1 MSAPNDSL
9 ELRDIATALRHGL
22 LWIAG
27 GALAGLLLAAAVLLY
42 APPRYKADATVL
54 LRTNSDGAA
63 ARLAV
68 SSSEGGISLGNL
80 ADVLTGESG
89 FKTELEI
96 LTSREVI
103 GAVVDSLGLQA
114 RVLSPAAT
122 PPTALFASIRLP
134 AEVDRKQIYHFER
147 VGDRYEVEGPGAS
160 GYATPGRPYPIAGG
174 TVTLRDE
181 PLPES
186 FRVEVVGLEPA
197 IRQVSRKL
205 KASQAGGEVAELV
218 FRANDP
224 FTSAAVPNGIIAQYL
239 KRRRTTDRGVN
250 QHRYEFLTEHTD
262 SVAGALATA
271 ERDLRLY
278 QERSGVLDPTLAG
291 ETELRQAMGLRGAL
305 EEREVES
312 RALEQILVGGRLSS
326 RDLAA
331 YPTLLRNGAIN
342 HILARLLEMETRRT
356 ELLDRRTERDPD
368 VVVLDQ
374 SIRQLENEL
383 VTLSRAY
390 YEGLTRQ
397 QAQLRSELQRYQASL
412 ASLPEHAQSVFRLQ
426 REVKRLSETLV
437 ALQTQLVQTRLLA
450 IAEGGDVRQ
459 IDVAVPPQQQSFP
472 RPMVILIAGMLGG
485 IFFGAAGA
493 VGSSYLRQR
502 IRYPWE
508 AERATGVP
516 AALFN
521 PNAPLL
527 LGGMDAGRSVLLLP
541 LGRGVRAGTVGAR
554 LASTATLQGKGVVF
568 ADLEQRAAVHSP
580 PADSAEVGAPGSLP
594 AAPVDSTALQPVQ
607 SADGGG
613 YMLYRFHANGSGV
626 ESFRRTLTELENRF
640 SLVVVAL
647 PGLEQPYTVAALSPQ
662 RPVILVARAGEV
674 TRAELQ
680 DALQAL
686 GRMGVT
692 TAGVVLEDGGRS
704 GATRN

>member
-1 MSAPNDSL
+1 MSAANDSL
-9 ELRDIATALRHGL
+9 DLRDIATALRHGL

-122 PPTALFASIRLP
+122 PPSALFSSIRFP
-134 AEVDRKQIYHFER
+134 AEVERKQVYHFER
-147 VGDRYEVEGPGAS
+147 VGDRYEVQGPGAS
-160 GYATPGRPYPIAGG
+160 AQAMPGIPYRIAGG
-174 TVTLRDE
+174 EVTLRTE

-186 FRVEVVGLEPA
+186 FRVEIVSLDQA
-197 IRQVSRKL
+197 IRQVNRKL
-205 KASQAGGEVAELV
+205 KASQAGGEVAEIV

-224 FTSAAVPNGIIAQYL
+224 VTSAAVPNGIIAQYL

-262 SVAGALATA
+262 SVARALAAA
-271 ERDLRLY
+271 ERDLRMY

-291 ETELRQAMGLRGAL
+291 ETELRQAMGLRAAL

-312 RALEQILVGGRLSS
+312 RALEQILAGGTLSS

-383 VTLSRAY
+383 VTLSRSY

-397 QAQLRSELQRYQASL
+397 QVQLRGELQRYQASL

-459 IDVAVPPQQQSFP
+459 IDVAVPPKQQSFP
-472 RPMVILIAGMLGG
+472 RPLVILLVGMFGG

-516 AALFN
+516 ATLFD
-521 PNAPLL
+521 PSAPLL
-527 LGGMDAGRSVLLLP
+527 LGGMDAGRSLLLLP
-541 LGRGVRAGTVGAR
+541 LGRGARPGAVGAR
-554 LASTATLQGKGVVF
+554 IASTATLQGREVVF
-568 ADLEQRAAVHSP
+568 ADLEQRATIHSS
-580 PADSAEVGAPGSLP
+580 PADSPASGTAVSLP
-594 AAPVDSTALQPVQ
+594 AGSAEPMALQPVQ
-607 SADGGG
+607 NPDGGA

-626 ESFRRTLTELENRF
+626 ESFRRTLAELESRF

-647 PGLEQPYTVAALSPQ
+647 PG
-662 RPVILVARAGEV
+662 
-674 TRAELQ
+674 
-680 DALQAL
+680 
-686 GRMGVT
+686 
-692 TAGVVLEDGGRS
+692 
-704 GATRN
+704 